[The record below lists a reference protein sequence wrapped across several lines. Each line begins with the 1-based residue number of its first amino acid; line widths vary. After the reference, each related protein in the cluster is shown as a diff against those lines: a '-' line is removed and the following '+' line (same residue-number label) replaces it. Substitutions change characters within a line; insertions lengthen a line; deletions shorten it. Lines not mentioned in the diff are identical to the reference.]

1 TSSLFCF
8 SLREGSKIDSFSF
21 NFPSHRIIP
30 LIISDYQRTSSYFVT
45 APKIAENENPEVIF
59 SDINMP
65 GINGLELARLL
76 KSNEKVKDIVILLFS
91 CASQSGEVF
100 RKALEAGA
108 DDYIE
113 MPADRN
119 EIISRINVCIE
130 RQLSINELR
139 KTEKILVKFKVM
151 FESSRDAIMTLEPP
165 SWRFT
170 SGNPA
175 TVKMFGAKDEAEFIS
190 KEPWELSPEFQPDG
204 TASSEKAQRMIQRT
218 MDEGSNFFEW
228 AHKRINGKAF
238 FASVL
243 LTRVEIEKD
252 KFLIQ
257 ATVRDITEMKI
268 AEEKIKESAKEW
280 QNTFDSIADFIFILD
295 KDHTIRRANKV
306 FLDFLKL
313 KQEEVIGRKC
323 YELIHKSDKPWKLC
337 PHAMTMRDNK
347 VHTEEVDDP
356 VLGIPL
362 LVSTFPMFDAKGEI
376 TGSVHIAR
384 DITDIK
390 KAKDEMKE
398 RLHDLEV
405 FHKMAVDRELMM
417 VELKKRVAELEAK
430 LGEKI

>member
-1 TSSLFCF
+1 M
-8 SLREGSKIDSFSF
+8 
-21 NFPSHRIIP
+21 
-30 LIISDYQRTSSYFVT
+30 T

-313 KQEEVIGRKC
+313 KQEEV
-323 YELIHKSDKPWKLC
+323 
-337 PHAMTMRDNK
+337 
-347 VHTEEVDDP
+347 
-356 VLGIPL
+356 
-362 LVSTFPMFDAKGEI
+362 
-376 TGSVHIAR
+376 
-384 DITDIK
+384 
-390 KAKDEMKE
+390 
-398 RLHDLEV
+398 
-405 FHKMAVDRELMM
+405 
-417 VELKKRVAELEAK
+417 
-430 LGEKI
+430 